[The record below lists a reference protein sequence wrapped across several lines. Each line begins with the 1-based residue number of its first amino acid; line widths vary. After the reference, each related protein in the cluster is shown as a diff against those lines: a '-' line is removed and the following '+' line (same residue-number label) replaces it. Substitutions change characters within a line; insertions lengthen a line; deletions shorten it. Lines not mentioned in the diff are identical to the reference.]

1 MTRLQFLASLS
12 ALSLSE
18 SGKAKEKRYSHSA
31 SWLGDVFPDISRRLK
46 TPLICSDK
54 DYVAGEYLFVH
65 LDNMNKEFI
74 QKSFVNLFSY
84 RPHKWYW
91 EETKEGDRLCAPKGA
106 IVNRADLDTKILEV
120 FSDYIENAINSNDI
134 SELRELFPEESDIEL
149 KITKNVIDMFGSAIK
164 DKEFRRKLIME
175 QGKLKIPIDQA
186 SKEIKAFATQQ
197 MDIAMSKG
205 FVPSRP
211 TAHVLFNI
219 SISPN
224 KSTPSLSFQIDPIG
238 GYTYA
243 GGRIYEKQFQEA
255 MEAGW
260 FLPGDSRTHEKDKLI
275 LPKTG
280 DGALQM
286 LGETVGNVLAR
297 LPYVVKEP
305 LSTVQMGFGN
315 KVYNLAPG
323 VFPPEMAAGKTVGE
337 FRRILREEYPGERIY
352 SKWRGDTLFLSYPAW
367 VRPQPYLA
375 WQSVR
380 HVLAAKREER
390 VIGVA
395 DLLEVCGKIDRKSL
409 ACLGDEFEA
418 CKSLSEWQ
426 GVLGPLLSQ
435 PSLRRLLQEP
445 GGILWETAEARL
457 TFRPGMTYEASRVQ
471 AQRVRLA
478 LSDSAPRGRR
488 VGLELLGKEKQLLA
502 TLYLDESDP
511 RGKSGK

>member
-1 MTRLQFLASLS
+1 MASLS
-12 ALSLSE
+12 ALSLSK
-18 SGKAKEKRYSHSA
+18 SGKAKEKPYSHSA
-31 SWLGDVFPDISRRLK
+31 SWLGDVFPDISSCLK
-46 TPLICSDK
+46 TPLICSDR
-54 DYVAGEYLFVH
+54 DSVAGEYVFVH
-65 LDNMNKEFI
+65 LNNLEKDFI

-106 IVNRADLDTKILEV
+106 IVNRVELDKKILED
-120 FSDYIENAINSNDI
+120 FSDYLEDLVNNIDDKKMKEA
-134 SELRELFPEESDIEL
+134 FPGADDKEI
-149 KITKNVIDMFGSAIK
+149 KRTKNVLSMFRDTFK
-164 DKEFRRKLIME
+164 DKESRYKLVME
-175 QGKLKIPIDQA
+175 QGRLRIPIDQA
-186 SKEIKAFATQQ
+186 SEEMKAFATQQ

-211 TAHVLFNI
+211 TAYVLFGI
-219 SISPN
+219 SIDQN
-224 KSTPSLSFQIDPIG
+224 ESTPSLSFQVNPIG

-243 GGRIYEKQFQEA
+243 GGRTYEKQFQDL

-260 FLPGDSRTHEKDKLI
+260 FLPGDSRSHEKDKLI
-275 LPKTG
+275 LPKSG
-280 DGALQM
+280 DDALQM

-315 KVYNLAPG
+315 KIYNLAPG

-367 VRPQPYLA
+367 VRPQPYLP

-395 DLLEVCGKIDRKSL
+395 DLLEVCGRLDRKSL

-418 CKSLSEWQ
+418 CKSLLEWQ

-435 PSLRRLLQEP
+435 PALLRLLQEP
-445 GGILWETAEARL
+445 AGITWESAEARL

-471 AQRVRLA
+471 AQRVRLS

-502 TLYLDESDP
+502 TLYLDEPDP